1 MRKLAKQ
8 KSNLYFMKH
17 LFSFLLLLLVSAIA
31 KSQTITGLVTDNN
44 NMPLPGVN
52 IIQKATGKTTTT
64 DFDGKFSIEA
74 TADENLEFSFIGYET
89 VIRKAASG
97 MVVVMK
103 EKTNTL
109 NEVVV
114 IGYGTKKMGAITGSV
129 SQIKAAD
136 IIKTPSQSPIQAIQ
150 GRAAGVNIVTNDEP
164 GSNPSIRIRGL
175 GTILGGRDPLYI
187 IDGVETALNGLSPNE
202 IETIDILKDAS
213 SLAIYGQKGS
223 NGVVIITT
231 KKGKKGDIKVSYDSY
246 YGQKFIQK
254 KVEMAD
260 SYRFAY
266 YNNTAA
272 GSSSYFSF
280 DQPYDTDWLEEITN
294 AGEVMN
300 NHISISGG
308 NETASYYFGA
318 TNYKEKG
325 ILTGTEYERNNAN
338 SRNEFKLLDN
348 RLKITQN
355 INLTVARNATKPLSA
370 FTNAYKQSPIVPV
383 YFDNGRW
390 GVPLRNP
397 GSGLID
403 INGSDRFNNVANPV
417 AQLFYANDQNKDVT
431 IVGSVAAELKLSKDF
446 AYTSSFGATY
456 NNYKGFSFTPNDQ
469 IYLAQNA
476 TSTID
481 DYEASFGNNEVKYNT
496 LKQKRSNY
504 YEYNWDNYLTFKKTY
519 GKHDVTAVVGMSRTT
534 KKNFENLEG
543 TRYNVPASSNYW
555 SLDLSS
561 YNTETAPGSIVTNRR
576 DTPVVS
582 LAYFGRAEYEFS
594 GKYLLTA
601 SIRREGTSSFQESQ
615 KWGIFPAISAGWV
628 MSEEKFLQ
636 NVKFLNYLKIRAGYG
651 EVGNANALNSLN
663 IPIFSS
669 GANYA
674 FGDGQSIFPGST
686 QPYDVDPNLTWETMG
701 EFDFGIDFKVLN
713 NKLSGTIDLYDRK
726 SNDVILPV
734 TLPPVL
740 SQGNVTVNTGD
751 VTNKGVE
758 VSLRWDTTIN
768 DNWSYW
774 ISGNYS
780 YNKNELVKADNAYFS
795 NLIGGSLG
803 NGQWTKQVLVGEAL
817 GSFYVYQVTG
827 KNGDGAFTYSDERVV
842 AGSYLPTYTYGLSF
856 GINYKSFDFSADA
869 YGVGGNKVYNGKKAQ
884 RFGGENIEHGYLNS
898 FWSPSTPNGA
908 NPAPF
913 NEVPRASTYY
923 VEDGSYLRINNITVG
938 YTLPKLLD
946 KVDKVRVYA
955 TAINPLL
962 FTKYSGYSPEI
973 VGGDNANPLGGAG
986 IELDAYPTNKTF
998 LFGLNVSF

>member
-1 MRKLAKQ
+1 
-8 KSNLYFMKH
+8 MKN
-17 LFSFLLLLLVSAIA
+17 LFSFLLLLLVSTIA
-31 KSQTITGLVTDNN
+31 KSQTISGVVTDDK

-52 IIQKATGKTTTT
+52 VIQKASGKSAST
-64 DFDGKFSIEA
+64 DFDGKFSIESA
-74 TADENLEFSFIGYET
+74 EGAILEFSFIGFET
-89 VIRKAASG
+89 VSMKATSG
-97 MVVVMK
+97 TMK
-103 EKTNTL
+103 IVLIEKTNNL

-114 IGYGTKKMGAITGSV
+114 IGYGTKKLGSVTGSV
-129 SQIKAAD
+129 AQIKAND
-136 IIKTPSQSPIQAIQ
+136 IIKTAAQSPIQSIQ

-164 GSNPSIRIRGL
+164 GANPSIRIRGL

-187 IDGVETALNGLSPNE
+187 VDGVETGINGLSPNE
-202 IETIDILKDAS
+202 IATIDILKDAS

-231 KKGKKGDIKVSYDSY
+231 KKGKLGKVKVSYDSY

-254 KVEMAD
+254 KVKMAD

-266 YNNTAA
+266 YNNVAA
-272 GSSSYFSF
+272 GSSSYYSF
-280 DQPYDTDWLEEITN
+280 DQPYNTDWLSEITDT
-294 AGEVMN
+294 GEVMS
-300 NHISISGG
+300 NHVSISGG
-308 NETASYYFGA
+308 NESASYYFGA

-325 ILTGTEYERNNAN
+325 ILTGTEYERNNVN
-338 SRNEFKLLDN
+338 SRNEFKILDGK
-348 RLKITQN
+348 LKISQN
-355 INLTVARNATKPLSA
+355 INLTVANNVTKPLSA

-397 GSGLID
+397 ATGLID

-417 AQLFYANDQNKDVT
+417 AQLYYTNNKNKDVT
-431 IVGSVAAELKLSKDF
+431 LVGSISAELKLTKDF
-446 AYTSSFGATY
+446 TFTSNFGATY
-456 NNYKGFSFTPNDQ
+456 NTYKGFSFNPNDQ
-469 IYLAQNA
+469 IYLSQNA
-476 TSTID
+476 TSSIE
-481 DYEASFGNNEVKYNT
+481 DYENSFGNSEVIYNT
-496 LKQKRSNY
+496 LEQKRSDY
-504 YEYNWDNYLTFKKTY
+504 YEFNWDNYLTFKRSF
-519 GKHDVTAVVGMSRTT
+519 GKHDVTAVMGMSRTT
-534 KKNFENLEG
+534 SKNFENLEG
-543 TRYNVPASSNYW
+543 TRFNVPAASNYW

-561 YNTETAPGSIVTNRR
+561 YNTATSPGSVITNHR

-582 LAYFGRAEYEFS
+582 LAYFGRFEYEYN

-601 SIRREGTSSFQESQ
+601 SIRREGTSSFQSAQ
-615 KWGIFPAISAGWV
+615 KWGVFPAVSAGWV

-651 EVGNANALNSLN
+651 EVGNARALNSLN
-663 IPIFSS
+663 IPIFSA

-674 FGDGQSIFPGST
+674 FGDNQSIFPGST

-701 EFDFGIDFKVLN
+701 EFDLGIDFKVLK
-713 NKLSGTIDLYDRK
+713 NKLSGTIDLYDRRSK
-726 SNDVILPV
+726 DVILPV

-751 VTNKGVE
+751 VTNKGAE
-758 VSLRWDTTIN
+758 LSLRWDTKIN
-768 DNWSYW
+768 DNWSYF

-780 YNKNELVKADNAYFS
+780 YNKNELVKADNSYFA
-795 NLIGGSLG
+795 NLIGGGLG

-827 KNGDGAFTYSDERVV
+827 KNADGNFTYSSERVV

-856 GINYKSFDFSADA
+856 GINYKKFDFSVDT

-898 FWSPSTPNGA
+898 FWSPTTPNGY
-908 NPAPF
+908 NPAPY
-913 NEVPRASTYY
+913 NEVPVASTYF
-923 VEDGSYLRINNITVG
+923 VEDGSYLRINNITLG
-938 YTLPKLLD
+938 YTLPNFFEKI
-946 KVDKVRVYA
+946 DKVRVYA

-962 FTKYSGYSPEI
+962 FTKYSGYSPEV